1 MSVMNSA
8 KYFSR
13 DALRSLP
20 EVLVE
25 WRRAR
30 PRTGVVFLLPEVEQA
45 RVAAIQAAGREA
57 DVPVIGAIFPALLGS
72 EGFLTEGAWA
82 LCYDPMPPWFLID
95 RPDASQPLSARELC
109 ASVHSLITEQPAG
122 DSAPTLFLVFD
133 GMVPNV
139 STILLGL
146 FEEFGRR
153 VRYGGVNAGSETF
166 QPMPCLFDGRRIVG
180 NGVLGLM
187 LPASTH
193 VLARHA
199 YPVSKSL
206 MRATTTTG
214 NRIDQIDGRLA
225 FDVYRQLIQSE
236 YGITVTQDNFY
247 NYAVHFP
254 FGVVTA
260 LDVLVRIPV
269 ALTDD
274 GALFCVGEV
283 PPSSILRLLRAP
295 SIEESDCIDVI
306 AKSMG
311 SGGGI
316 ANGAPLLAF
325 YCAGRRMH
333 FGVEDANKEVVGLMH
348 RVSPAGLAGALSL
361 GEIDTDEEMGMPRF
375 QNAAM
380 VCLTDRE

>member
-1 MSVMNSA
+1 MDIA

-25 WRRAR
+25 WHRVR
-30 PRTGVVFLLPEVEQA
+30 PQAGVVFLLPESEQA
-45 RVAAIQAAGREA
+45 HVPDIQAAGQRA
-57 DVPVIGAIFPALLGS
+57 NLPVIGAIFPALLGS
-72 EGFLTEGAWA
+72 EGFLSEGAWA
-82 LCYDPMPPWFLID
+82 LLYDPMPPWFLID
-95 RPDASQPLSARELC
+95 RPDPSGPLSASDLYESIRAGISDQEAGNS
-109 ASVHSLITEQPAG
+109 AS
-122 DSAPTLFLVFD
+122 TLFLIFD

-146 FEEFGRR
+146 FEEFGRQ

-166 QPMPCLFDGRRIVG
+166 QPMPCLFDRTQIVG

-187 LPASTH
+187 LPGSNH
-193 VLARHA
+193 VLAKHA

-206 MRATTTTG
+206 MRATTTSG
-214 NRIDQIDGRLA
+214 NRIDQIDGRPA

-236 YGITVTQDNFY
+236 YGIAVNQDNFY

-254 FGVVTA
+254 FGLVTA

-274 GALFCVGEV
+274 GALFCVGEI

-295 SIEESDCIDVI
+295 LLEESNCIDVL
-306 AKSMG
+306 AKSVV
-311 SGGGI
+311 S
-316 ANGAPLLAF
+316 LASVADSMPMLSF

-333 FGVEDANKEVVGLMH
+333 FGVEDANKEVVGLMD
-348 RVSPAGLAGALSL
+348 RVSPSGLAGALSL
-361 GEIDTDEEMGMPRF
+361 GEIDTDDEMGMPRF

-380 VCLTDRE
+380 VCLTNFS